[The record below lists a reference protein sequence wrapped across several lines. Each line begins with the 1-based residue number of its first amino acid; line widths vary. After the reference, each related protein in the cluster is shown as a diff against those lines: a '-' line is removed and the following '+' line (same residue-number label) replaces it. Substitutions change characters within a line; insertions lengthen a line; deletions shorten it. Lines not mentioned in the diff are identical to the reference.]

1 MWLLA
6 LKEHDEGGKEF
17 LKLKEKLLETGEGVR
32 DLAHLVQPNGV
43 LPIHPERVGRACRDL
58 DLVKAMD
65 GLIET
70 FRKTQDYYHRNQH
83 TETVLDLRQMWNAIS
98 SETSTGPARLR
109 NASSLS
115 CSAMWTRACWAC
127 GTTVPFSA

>member
-1 MWLLA
+1 MLAMGMVAMDIAWGDVIQTLAEKPHPPDYILTTAMNLGVWLLA
-6 LKEHDEGGKEF
+6 LKSTTRAARNSQAERETPRDRREGA
-17 LKLKEKLLETGEGVR
+17 R

-70 FRKTQDYYHRNQH
+70 FRKTQDYYHRNN
-83 TETVLDLRQMWNAIS
+83 TPKR
-98 SETSTGPARLR
+98 
-109 NASSLS
+109 
-115 CSAMWTRACWAC
+115 C
-127 GTTVPFSA
+127 